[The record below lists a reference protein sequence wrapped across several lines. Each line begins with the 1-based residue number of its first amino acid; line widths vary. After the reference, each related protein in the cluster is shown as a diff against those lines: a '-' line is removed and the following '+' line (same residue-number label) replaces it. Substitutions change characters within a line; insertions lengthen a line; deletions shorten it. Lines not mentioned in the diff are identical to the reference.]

1 MQSAEDVIK
10 ERLQVEGQVKADV
23 GPTTSYF
30 FPSLMVF

>member
-23 GPTTSYF
+23 SPTTSYF